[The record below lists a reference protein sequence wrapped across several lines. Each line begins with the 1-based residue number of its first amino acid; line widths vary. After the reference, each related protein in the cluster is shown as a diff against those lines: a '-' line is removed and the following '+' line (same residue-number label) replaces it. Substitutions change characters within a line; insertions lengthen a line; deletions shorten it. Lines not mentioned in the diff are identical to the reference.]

1 MKSSPERV
9 CDGPILDLLMHLP
22 SAPCVFALAVI
33 LGAPFLAAQSSST
46 VAAYKLGHSFHGE
59 SFDSGP
65 RQKPWE
71 MQGIGEAHF
80 PITTNNPEVQ
90 KWFDQGNALLHSFWF
105 YEAERAFRWCL
116 KLEPDNAMAYWGLA
130 RAVEEGPR
138 SSSPEVDRAA
148 EFIREAAKRK
158 GGVSERERLFI
169 EASEAA
175 ILRDPL
181 LDKDSEFNYEEHNR
195 RYKKVLE
202 TLCLRYPEDV
212 EARALLALAN
222 MGSSRY
228 GTELIIR
235 EILSRQPDHPGAHHY
250 RIHNWDYHEPEQA
263 LESCRKYTELVPGIG
278 HAQHMPGH
286 IYSIVGMWH
295 EAAISMDAATRVEKR
310 YMKES
315 LTFPFNN
322 WNYGHNLNYLSY
334 IQEQLGMARA
344 AIFNSRQ
351 LIDAPLDPKHNG
363 DETYSAH
370 SVGIRAMARVLT
382 KYERWD
388 ELLDAKTI
396 PWRDMFLDKIEAR
409 AYLGKGDL
417 QKAEKSISEHAALKK
432 DLEKNKDEEE
442 YYEIQ
447 AQELKGRYALARG
460 ETIEGLGLLAEAA
473 KREFDIQKSYADPP
487 FYPQALYSSLG
498 EAYLDAKS
506 PVLGARAFEKALEL
520 TRNDLFALSGLV
532 RAYAALG
539 EKAKAEDAMA
549 RLLFLASDA
558 DPGLPILQKAKATG
572 ITAAPRDSSPA
583 PQRNYVLTS
592 LERFGPNRW
601 EPYEAPKLDVRDA
614 QGKRVT
620 LEDYRGKNVLLIFYL
635 GAECPHCVRQ
645 LHDIG
650 AKKTDW
656 ERLNTVVL
664 AVSSATPSKNAA
676 AMKEFGDLPVRVL
689 SDDKFD
695 NARRFHSYDDFE
707 DIELHSTILI
717 DTKGRVYWAR
727 MGGDPFSDTAFLVKQ
742 LERMNEMGSQEAEV
756 RSQKSDSM
764 RALAAR

>member
-1 MKSSPERV
+1 MTV
-9 CDGPILDLLMHLP
+9 P
-22 SAPCVFALAVI
+22 STFCALVLAVTA
-33 LGAPFLAAQSSST
+33 GTPFLAAQSSPLG
-46 VAAYKLGHSFHGE
+46 AYKLGHSFHGE

-71 MQGIGEAHF
+71 MAGIGEAHF
-80 PITTNNPEVQ
+80 PITAKNQEVQ

-130 RAVEEGPR
+130 RAAQGN
-138 SSSPEVDRAA
+138 DRAA
-148 EFIREAAKRK
+148 DFVREAAKRK
-158 GGVSERERLFI
+158 ARVSERERLFI
-169 EASEAA
+169 EASEAEL
-175 ILRDPL
+175 LRDPL
-181 LDKDSEFNYEEHNR
+181 LDKDAELNYEEHNR
-195 RYKKVLE
+195 RYRKVLE
-202 TLCLRYPEDV
+202 TLCLRYPDDV
-212 EARALLALAN
+212 EARALLALAS

-228 GTELIIR
+228 GTELILR
-235 EILSRQPDHPGAHHY
+235 EIISRQRNHPGAHHY

-263 LESCRKYTELVPGIG
+263 LESCRRYTELVPGIG

-295 EAAISMDAATRVEKR
+295 EGAISMDAATRVEKR

-334 IQEQLGMARA
+334 IQEQLGMPRA
-344 AIFNSRQ
+344 AIFNARQ
-351 LIDAPLDPKHNG
+351 LIDAPIDPKHNG

-382 KYERWD
+382 KYEHWD
-388 ELLDAKTI
+388 ELLDTKTI
-396 PWRDMFLDKIEAR
+396 PWRDIYLDKINKAYFEAR
-409 AYLGKGDL
+409 AYLGKRDL
-417 QKAEKSISEHAALKK
+417 QKAEKNISAHAALKK

-442 YYEIQ
+442 YYGIQ

-460 ETIEGLGLLAEAA
+460 ETIEGLGLLADAA
-473 KREFDIQKSYADPP
+473 KREYEMQKGYADPP
-487 FYPQALYSSLG
+487 FYPQALYGSLG

-506 PVLGARAFEKALEL
+506 PVLAAQAFEKALEL
-520 TRNDLFALSGLV
+520 THNDLFALSGLV
-532 RAYAALG
+532 RARVALG
-539 EKAKAEDAMA
+539 KKDEAEDAMA
-549 RLLFLASDA
+549 RLLFVASDA
-558 DPGLPILQKAKATG
+558 DAGLPIIQSAKATG

-583 PQRNYVLTS
+583 PQRNYALTS

-620 LEDYRGKNVLLIFYL
+620 LEDYRGKNVLLVFYL
-635 GAECPHCVRQ
+635 GAECPHCMRQ

-650 AKKTDW
+650 EKKTDW

-664 AVSSATPSKNAA
+664 AVSSAPPAKNAA
-676 AMKEFGDLPVRVL
+676 ATKEFGNLPALVL
-689 SDDKFD
+689 SDNQFE

-707 DIELHSTILI
+707 ELELHSTILI
-717 DTKGRVYWAR
+717 DTKGRVYWAQ
-727 MGGDPFSDTAFLVKQ
+727 MGGEPFSDTAFLIKQ
-742 LERMNEMGSQEAEV
+742 LDRMNEFRSQETEARSQETEV
-756 RSQKSDSM
+756 RSQNG
-764 RALAAR
+764 ALTLAAR

>member
-1 MKSSPERV
+1 
-9 CDGPILDLLMHLP
+9 MHLP

-33 LGAPFLAAQSSST
+33 LGAPFLTAQSAAP
-46 VAAYKLGHSFHGE
+46 VAAYQLGHSFHGE

-80 PITTNNPEVQ
+80 PITTKNPEVQ

-138 SSSPEVDRAA
+138 SSNPEVDRAA

-158 GGVSERERLFI
+158 GGVSDRERLFI

-222 MGSSRY
+222 IGSSRY

-235 EILSRQPDHPGAHHY
+235 EILSREPGHPGAHHY

-286 IYSIVGMWH
+286 IYSVVGMWH

-334 IQEQLGMARA
+334 IQEQLGMPRA

-396 PWRDMFLDKIEAR
+396 PWRDIFLDKINKAYFEAR

-539 EKAKAEDAMA
+539 ERAKAEDAMA

-558 DPGLPILQKAKATG
+558 DPGLPILQKAKATC
-572 ITAAPRDSSPA
+572 INAAPRDSSPA

-620 LEDYRGKNVLLIFYL
+620 LEDYRGKNVLLVFYL
-635 GAECPHCVRQ
+635 GTECPHCMRQ

-650 AKKTDW
+650 GKKADW

-664 AVSSATPSKNAA
+664 AVSSATPAKNAA
-676 AMKEFGDLPVRVL
+676 ATKEFGDLPVRVL
-689 SDDKFD
+689 SDDKFE

-717 DTKGRVYWAR
+717 DSNGRVYWAR

-742 LERMNEMGSQEAEV
+742 IERMNELRSQEAEV
-756 RSQKSDSM
+756 RSQKSDGVRSV
-764 RALAAR
+764 AAR

>member
-1 MKSSPERV
+1 
-9 CDGPILDLLMHLP
+9 MHLP

-396 PWRDMFLDKIEAR
+396 PWRDIFLDKINKAYFEAR

>member
-1 MKSSPERV
+1 M

-33 LGAPFLAAQSSST
+33 LGAPFLTAQSAAP
-46 VAAYKLGHSFHGE
+46 VAAYQLGHSFHGE

-80 PITTNNPEVQ
+80 PITTKNPEVQ

-138 SSSPEVDRAA
+138 SSNPEVDRAA

-158 GGVSERERLFI
+158 GGVSDRERLFI

-222 MGSSRY
+222 IGSSRY

-235 EILSRQPDHPGAHHY
+235 EILSREPGHPGAHHY

-286 IYSIVGMWH
+286 IYSVVGMWH

-334 IQEQLGMARA
+334 IQEQLGMPRA

-396 PWRDMFLDKIEAR
+396 PWRDIFLDKINKAYFEAR

-432 DLEKNKDEEE
+432 DLEKNRDEEE

-539 EKAKAEDAMA
+539 ERAKAEDAMA

-558 DPGLPILQKAKATG
+558 DPGLPILQKAKATC
-572 ITAAPRDSSPA
+572 INAAPRDSSPA

-620 LEDYRGKNVLLIFYL
+620 LEDYRGKNVLLVFYL
-635 GAECPHCVRQ
+635 GTECPHCMRQ

-650 AKKTDW
+650 GKKADW

-664 AVSSATPSKNAA
+664 AVSSATPAKNAA
-676 AMKEFGDLPVRVL
+676 ATKEFGDLPVRVL
-689 SDDKFD
+689 SDDKFE

-717 DTKGRVYWAR
+717 DSNGRVYWAR

-742 LERMNEMGSQEAEV
+742 IERMNELRSQEAEV
-756 RSQKSDSM
+756 RSQKSDGVRSV
-764 RALAAR
+764 AAR